1 MSPYRRRP
9 APAPV
14 REPHVRPRLHHM
26 TTNLLQLRLPA
37 RTSSGRSRISP
48 GPLRAAQAGALPR
61 RLSALGQRPLGAP
74 TATPREPAGGS
85 PRRGPFSGPR
95 GECWCLPDAGS
106 AARAGLRAYRRG
118 HDPPAEGGYPRRP
131 GPVHGVAASPN
142 PRALALPLPQD
153 LAASSVPEESST
165 SSRERFGAN
174 LTTAPLP

>member
-1 MSPYRRRP
+1 MNQTPTRRVLACSWRSLPSTKMSPYRRRP

-61 RLSALGQRPLGAP
+61 RLGALGQRPLGAP

-95 GECWCLPDAGS
+95 GECRYLPDAGP

-118 HDPPAEGGYPRRP
+118 HDPPAEGGYPRWP
-131 GPVHGVAASPN
+131 GP
-142 PRALALPLPQD
+142 PQWCRR
-153 LAASSVPEESST
+153 ESQPPGSGFAT
-165 SSRERFGAN
+165 PSGSCRLLG
-174 LTTAPLP
+174 P